1 MAEEEA
7 AAEAQ
12 PAEENAEAT
21 EAGEATSDAAAEAPA
36 DAPKP
41 QSVWLPIMAS
51 SVISIVGAFALF
63 QFVLG
68 PSIRN
73 ALIADLNGTLQV
85 ANAGHDEESAGHSEE
100 GAGHSEEGAGHSEE
114 GAGHETPGGVVDPNK
129 EDDSAGAISI
139 VGEEGEP
146 IVINPANSGGMR
158 YLLVDIYL
166 IRGNEKDKMFKK
178 AINDN
183 SIKLQSLT
191 VDKLAERDIQELS
204 NPSIRKQIENELK
217 NQYQRILG
225 LKDHP
230 IKELVVTKWIMQ

>member
-1 MAEEEA
+1 MAEEE

-21 EAGEATSDAAAEAPA
+21 EAAEATGDAAAEAPA
-36 DAPKP
+36 EEVPKQ

-51 SVISIVGAFALF
+51 SVISIAGAFALF

-68 PSIRN
+68 PKLVKGLAM
-73 ALIADLNGTLQV
+73 ALDSNGTLH
-85 ANAGHDEESAGHSEE
+85 APHGEGGEGDKEHAAGSESGGHSTEGGDGHEPAE
-100 GAGHSEEGAGHSEE
+100 GA
-114 GAGHETPGGVVDPNK
+114 DPDQ
-129 EDDSAGAISI
+129 DDSKGPISI
-139 VGEEGEP
+139 VGDEGEP

-178 AINDN
+178 AIDDN

-191 VDKLAERDIQELS
+191 VDKLAERDVQELS
-204 NPSIRKQIENELK
+204 NPSIRKQIENDLK

-230 IKELVVTKWIMQ
+230 IKELIVTKWIMQ

>member
-7 AAEAQ
+7 K

-21 EAGEATSDAAAEAPA
+21 EAAEATGDAAAEAPA
-36 DAPKP
+36 EVAAPKQ

-51 SVISIVGAFALF
+51 SIISIAGAFVLFKFVIGPKMIKEVNAILGAATPGAPHAAGNGEGEKKDHDDKKGEGHEGGGGEGHDEEKKGATTDPDQDDSKGPISIVGA
-63 QFVLG
+63 
-68 PSIRN
+68 
-73 ALIADLNGTLQV
+73 
-85 ANAGHDEESAGHSEE
+85 
-100 GAGHSEEGAGHSEE
+100 
-114 GAGHETPGGVVDPNK
+114 
-129 EDDSAGAISI
+129 
-139 VGEEGEP
+139 EGEA